1 MNGNNMKYLHVII
14 MALAALC
21 VCTAIFACSTVK
33 YVPVESVKL
42 DSVYFN
48 KYERDSI
55 YIKDSVFVY
64 SSSDTVFLNRWHNVY
79 RDRIVRDT
87 LYKSVCDT
95 TTVVRTVEREFTK
108 FERLKMD
115 VGAGVLFAIPIIL
128 CLYIL
133 YRRLKK

>member
-1 MNGNNMKYLHVII
+1 MSGNNMKYLHVII

-21 VCTAIFACSTVK
+21 VCAAIFGCSTVK

-48 KYERDSI
+48 RHTRDSI
-55 YIKDSVFVY
+55 YIKDSVFV
-64 SSSDTVFLNRWHNVY
+64 SSRADTVFLNRWHNVY
-79 RDRIVRDT
+79 RDRIVCDT

-128 CLYIL
+128 FLYIL
-133 YRRLKK
+133 YRKLKK

>member
-1 MNGNNMKYLHVII
+1 MSGSDMKYLHVII

-48 KYERDSI
+48 RYERDSV

-64 SSSDTVFLNRWHNVY
+64 SSADTVFLNRWHNVY

-95 TTVVRTVEREFTK
+95 TTVVREVPREFTK
-108 FERLKMD
+108 LQTLKMNI
-115 VGAGVLFAIPIIL
+115 GSGVMWAIPIIL
-128 CLYIL
+128 FLYIL
-133 YRRLKK
+133 YRKLKK

>member
-1 MNGNNMKYLHVII
+1 MNVLIRC
-14 MALAALC
+14 MAVVALC
-21 VCTAIFACSTVK
+21 ALCSCAKTI

-48 KYERDSI
+48 RHTRDSI
-55 YIKDSVFVY
+55 YIKDSVFV
-64 SSSDTVFLNRWHNVY
+64 SSKGDTVFLNKWHTVY

-95 TTVVRTVEREFTK
+95 TTVVRTVQREFTK

>member
-1 MNGNNMKYLHVII
+1 

-42 DSVYFN
+42 DSVYSN
-48 KYERDSI
+48 KYERDSV

-64 SSSDTVFLNRWHNVY
+64 SSADTVFLNRWHNVY

-95 TTVVRTVEREFTK
+95 TTVVRTVEREFTPW
-108 FERLKMD
+108 ESLSMS
-115 VGAGVLFAIPIIL
+115 VGRAAIAIL
-128 CLYIL
+128 AFIVFYNLYIL
-133 YRRLKK
+133 FRKLKK

>member
-1 MNGNNMKYLHVII
+1 MSGSDMKYLHVII

-21 VCTAIFACSTVK
+21 VCAAIFGCSTVK

-48 KYERDSI
+48 RYERDSI
-55 YIKDSVFVY
+55 YIKDSVFV
-64 SSSDTVFLNRWHNVY
+64 SSRADTVFLNRWHNVY

-95 TTVVRTVEREFTK
+95 TTVVREVPREFTK
-108 FERLKMD
+108 LQTLKMNI
-115 VGAGVLFAIPIIL
+115 GSGVMWAIPIIL
-128 CLYIL
+128 FLYIL
-133 YRRLKK
+133 YRKLKK

>member
-1 MNGNNMKYLHVII
+1 MNAII
-14 MALAALC
+14 RCVAVVALC
-21 VCTAIFACSTVK
+21 ALCSCAKTI
-33 YVPVESVKL
+33 YVPAERIKL

-48 KYERDSI
+48 RYERDSI
-55 YIKDSVFVY
+55 YTKDSVFVY

-95 TTVVRTVEREFTK
+95 TTVLRTVEREFTK

-115 VGAGVLFAIPIIL
+115 VGAGVLFAIPIL
-128 CLYIL
+128 LFLYIV

>member
-1 MNGNNMKYLHVII
+1 MNGVIRC
-14 MALAALC
+14 MAVVALC
-21 VCTAIFACSTVK
+21 ALCSCAKTI

-48 KYERDSI
+48 RHTRDSI
-55 YIKDSVFVY
+55 YIKDSVFV
-64 SSSDTVFLNRWHNVY
+64 SSKGDTVFLNKWHTVY
-79 RDRIVRDT
+79 RDRIICDT
-87 LYKSVCDT
+87 LFESSCDT
-95 TTVVRTVEREFTK
+95 TVVVRTVQREFTK

>member
-1 MNGNNMKYLHVII
+1 MNAVIRC
-14 MALAALC
+14 MAVVALC
-21 VCTAIFACSTVK
+21 ALCSCAKTI

-48 KYERDSI
+48 RYERDSV

-64 SSSDTVFLNRWHNVY
+64 SSADTVFLNRWHNVY

>member
-21 VCTAIFACSTVK
+21 VCTAIFGCSTVK

-48 KYERDSI
+48 RHTRDSI
-55 YIKDSVFVY
+55 YIKDSVFV
-64 SSSDTVFLNRWHNVY
+64 SSRADTVFLNRWHNVY

-108 FERLKMD
+108 LERLKMD

-128 CLYIL
+128 FLYIL
-133 YRRLKK
+133 YRKLKK